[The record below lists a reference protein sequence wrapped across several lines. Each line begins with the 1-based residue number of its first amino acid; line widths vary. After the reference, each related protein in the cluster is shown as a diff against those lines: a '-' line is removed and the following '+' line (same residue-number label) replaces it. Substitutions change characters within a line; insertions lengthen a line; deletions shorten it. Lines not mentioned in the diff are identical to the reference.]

1 MLITKK
7 LIIKKTILVFLIM
20 LTAWKIN
27 AQQDPQYTQY
37 MYNMNVINPAYAGSS
52 DATSIGVL
60 YRDQWEG
67 LDGAPKTATM
77 NIHFP
82 AGNNV
87 GFGFSAISDEIGP
100 VSETNLYV
108 DFSYTLNLANEN
120 RLAFGIKAGGTFH
133 DIGLIDLSLIDPN
146 DPFFANDINENTPNF
161 GAGIYFYKPNKY
173 YVSVSVPNILE
184 SVHLDSSDFNIGSET
199 RHLFAAMGYVFDINN
214 DFKFKPHAF
223 MKYASEAPISLDLN
237 ANLFMYDFVEIGLGY
252 RTDDS
257 ITAMINF
264 LVSPSIRIGYAYDS
278 IQSELSFLTKASHE
292 IFINFDINFR
302 TKVSRSP
309 RYF

>member
-1 MLITKK
+1 MLTTKK
-7 LIIKKTILVFLIM
+7 LIMKKTILVILIV
-20 LTAWKIN
+20 LTALKIN

-52 DATSIGVL
+52 DATSIGIL

-77 NIHFP
+77 NVHFP

-87 GFGFSAISDEIGP
+87 GFGF
-100 VSETNLYV
+100 
-108 DFSYTLNLANEN
+108 FSYTLNLANEN

-161 GAGIYFYKPNKY
+161 GAGLYFYKPNKY

-184 SVHLDSSDFNIGSET
+184 SVHLDSDDFNIGSET
-199 RHLFAAMGYVFDINN
+199 RHFFAAAGYVFDINN

-223 MKYASEAPISLDLN
+223 MKYATESPVSLDLN
-237 ANLFMYDFVEIGLGY
+237 ANLFMYDFVEFGLGY

-264 LVSPSIRIGYAYDS
+264 LVSPS

>member
-1 MLITKK
+1 MLTIKK
-7 LIIKKTILVFLIM
+7 LIMKKIIIIILI
-20 LTAWKIN
+20 IN
-27 AQQDPQYTQY
+27 AFNLSAQQDPQYTQY

-52 DATSIGVL
+52 DATSIGIL

-67 LDGAPKTATM
+67 LEGAPKTGTM

-82 AGNNV
+82 AGKNI

-100 VSETNLYV
+100 VSETNLYI
-108 DFSYTLNLANEN
+108 DFSYTLNLNNEN
-120 RLAFGIKAGGTFH
+120 RLAFGLKAGGTFH
-133 DIGLIDLSLIDPN
+133 DIGLIGLELIDPN
-146 DPFFANDINENTPNF
+146 DPFFANDINENTPNI

-173 YVSVSVPNILE
+173 YISVSVPNLLE
-184 SVHLDSSDFNIGSET
+184 SVHLDYNDYNIGSEF
-199 RHLFAAMGYVFDINN
+199 RHFFGAAGYVFDINDN
-214 DFKFKPHAF
+214 FKLKPHAF
-223 MKYASEAPISLDLN
+223 IKYASNSPVSIDLN
-237 ANLFMYDFVEIGLGY
+237 TNLFMYDLVEFGLGY

-264 LVSPSIRIGYAYDS
+264 MVSPSIRIGYAYDS
-278 IQSELSFLTKASHE
+278 IQSELNLITKASHE

-302 TKVSRSP
+302 SKVSRSP

>member
-1 MLITKK
+1 MKK
-7 LIIKKTILVFLIM
+7 NIIILLLFFFALS
-20 LTAWKIN
+20 IN

-52 DATSIGVL
+52 DLTSIGVL

-67 LDGAPKTATM
+67 LEGAPKTGTI

-82 AGNNV
+82 AGRNV
-87 GFGFSAISDEIGP
+87 GLGFSAISDKIGP

-108 DFSYTLNLANEN
+108 DFSYTLNLANDN
-120 RLAFGIKAGGTFH
+120 RLAFGIKAGRTFH
-133 DIGLIDLSLIDPN
+133 DIGLIGLDLIDPN
-146 DPFFANDINENTPNF
+146 DPFFANDINESTANF
-161 GAGIYFYKPNKY
+161 GAGLYFYKPNKY
-173 YVSVSVPNILE
+173 YVSVSVPNMLE
-184 SVHLDSSDFNIGSET
+184 SVHLDSNDFNIGSET
-199 RHLFAAMGYVFDINN
+199 LHLFAAAGYVFDINE
-214 DFKFKPHAF
+214 DFKLKPHVF
-223 MKYASEAPISLDLN
+223 MKYAIDSPTSIDLN
-237 ANLFMYDFVEIGLGY
+237 ANLFMYDFVEFGVGY

-257 ITAMINF
+257 VTAMINF
-264 LVSPSIRIGYAYDS
+264 LVSRSVRIGYAYDS

-292 IFINFDINFR
+292 IFINFDLNFR